1 MANPAEVATQVRFAL
16 DQLPAHNA
24 HHVFEDICQH
34 LTRQFICSNVL
45 PATGPVSAGGDQGRD
60 FETFR
65 SYLKSELGPHGGFL
79 GLVSEGTVAFVCTI
93 QADNV
98 TAKFRRDISKILD
111 SSHPVHEIKAFCL
124 SSVPVAARHK
134 LQDDVRDQHHVDVD
148 FFDAEA
154 ITELLATTKGFWI
167 AEQFLA
173 LPAEI
178 RPPEQPDEEELPAW
192 YLQRRIKWRDML
204 TPDPTLGDLIDL
216 KAGLRHATFRAEAK
230 PDLPFWLGLVR
241 EMLAD
246 SDLPEPVR
254 QRARYEL
261 VVATLRGTSELRPVD
276 GVART
281 YLHNSLVEDDPARL
295 DDAVTL
301 LIYANVA
308 VRRGLTTIRAT
319 ELSRWSVDLK
329 RQVEHL
335 LADASPNQGASLLFT
350 LGWLGILPRFKDDD
364 IVGESEQ
371 PPEMGGIEDGSPMP
385 GSPEWK
391 VESAED
397 LVDVEFTMSAWT
409 DLAKGLEETPLFPV
423 ERLSQFLEL
432 LTPVLVD
439 QDGWRTLVDLVDQGV
454 ARASGSSAVAARAGK
469 RAIALL
475 RAGRQ
480 LDGLAELHEAKISWW
495 QGDTLRGSLEA
506 MLAIARIYRD
516 LRLPLAAK
524 AHALAVAMVA
534 VTSGDDDLADLA
546 PVGILMAADAD
557 FASGAWCGSTELI
570 EIGLAAQYSLG
581 GNKPEFESE
590 ALETA
595 TSKLTLISACA
606 GELDPELAK
615 SVRQVTTRLG
625 IQDIIDEAIGEAGSP
640 ANGEWGS
647 FLPSVLTSRPFSDL
661 GATRCIR
668 FSALGTDWTVECK
681 NDADTVRAA
690 ERFAAAAQ
698 VMLAELALE
707 DLCLLPTRITIRIR
721 LRAPVVPQGLEDALQ
736 ALPSNDGRLWEA
748 SVMPVAEGHG
758 DPGEVDKE
766 LVGML
771 THILLEVS
779 LLPAADFLEAIERSF
794 QRGLAHKLSPAR
806 PYDELAAMFWDDQA
820 QGIPRGIFETRW
832 DCLGGTYDPH
842 SDLRWQ
848 DGPGPTFSSAK
859 AEELIRS
866 RYDIFASSLRVTVPT
881 LRPSFVFS
889 QTVKVL
895 RREGWLDWHL
905 LVAVSNIVRD
915 YRHPISARE
924 LREPDAHERLFRISR
939 EPEDDRQ
946 PRVPVRM
953 FTREKMKD
961 ARELAMLSLLAHW
974 ELECR
979 QQTPDFPAVER
990 FLATRYGYWH
1000 DDVDH
1005 EDPFPEAH

>member
-24 HHVFEDICQH
+24 HHVFEEICRH

-65 SYLKSELGPHGGFL
+65 SYLRREVGPQGGFL
-79 GLVSEGTVAFVCTI
+79 GLVSEGTIAFLCTTQSDDVAGKV
-93 QADNV
+93 AG
-98 TAKFRRDISKILD
+98 DIRKVLD
-111 SSHPVHEIKAFCL
+111 SGHPVHEVKAFSL
-124 SSVPVAARHK
+124 SSVPVGARHK
-134 LQDDVRDQHHVDVD
+134 LEVDTREQHGVELD

-154 ITELLATTKGFWI
+154 ISELLATPEGFWI

-178 RPPEQPDEEELPAW
+178 RPLEQPDEEDLPAW
-192 YLQRRIKWRDML
+192 YLQRRSKWRQKR
-204 TPDPTLGDLIDL
+204 TPEPTLGDLIDL
-216 KAGLRHATFRAEAK
+216 KAGLRHATFRADAK

-246 SDLPEPVR
+246 PDLPDPVR

-261 VVATLRGTSELRPVD
+261 VVATLRGTGDLRAVD
-276 GVART
+276 EVART
-281 YLHNSLVEDDPARL
+281 YLDNSLVEDAPARL
-295 DDAVTL
+295 EDAVTL
-301 LIYANVA
+301 LTYAIAA
-308 VRRGLTTIRAT
+308 VDRGLTAIKAT
-319 ELSRWSVDLK
+319 DIWTWRIELK
-329 RQVEHL
+329 EQVERVM
-335 LADASPNQGASLLFT
+335 ADASLSQRASLLFT
-350 LGWLGILPRFKDDD
+350 LGRLGLLPRIRDDGA
-364 IVGESEQ
+364 VGVLAQ
-371 PPEMGGIEDGSPMP
+371 PLELGDIEDDSLMSGSPA
-385 GSPEWK
+385 WR

-397 LVDVEFTMSAWT
+397 LVDAELTMSAWT
-409 DLAKGLEETPLFPV
+409 DLAKALETTPLFPV
-423 ERLSQFLEL
+423 EPLSQFLEL

-454 ARASGSSAVAARAGK
+454 ARASGSSAVAALAGK
-469 RAIALL
+469 RAMALL

-570 EIGLAAQYSLG
+570 EMGLAAQYSLG
-581 GNKPEFESE
+581 GNKPESESE

-595 TSKLTLISACA
+595 TSKLTLISAFA
-606 GELDPELAK
+606 GELDPELAE
-615 SVRQVTTRLG
+615 SIRQVTNRLG

-640 ANGEWGS
+640 AKVDWGS
-647 FLPSVLTSRPFSDL
+647 LLPGVLTSRPFSDL

-681 NDADTVRAA
+681 NDVGTARAA

-698 VMLAELALE
+698 VMLAELARE
-707 DLCLLPTRITIRIR
+707 DLCLLPTRITVRIR
-721 LRAPVVPQGLEDALQ
+721 RGATATQGLEDALQ

-748 SVMPVAEGHG
+748 RVMRVAEGHS

-766 LVGML
+766 LVGIL

-794 QRGLAHKLSPAR
+794 QRGLVHKLSPAR

-832 DCLGGTYDPH
+832 DCLGGTFDPH

-866 RYDIFASSLRVTVPT
+866 RYDIFASSLRVTVRT

-961 ARELAMLSLLAHW
+961 TRELAMLSLLAHW
-974 ELECR
+974 ELER
-979 QQTPDFPAVER
+979 HQQTPDFPAVER